1 MRRNRSS
8 ARSMGRL
15 AGEQPQDDL
24 RSLDRDLAAG
34 SKAAARPPHSTLRRD
49 WGGWSGV
56 GHYACGAWRQG
67 DPEDQVGDETCAC
80 EEYGQEPNDTDDG
93 GIEVEIIGEAC
104 GYSGDFLIG
113 GGTYE
118 TLSAPVFRGVYT
130 GRAGYGLP
138 GAAVVAKIRTIRNLS
153 LTICA
158 DHGFTSTGRYSVRL
172 LVIRMGQAKHILLRR
187 ARFCQ

>member
-1 MRRNRSS
+1 MILFRVNFSRESGGKS
-8 ARSMGRL
+8 AEL
-15 AGEQPQDDL
+15 H
-24 RSLDRDLAAG
+24 
-34 SKAAARPPHSTLRRD
+34 KLRRD
-49 WGGWSGV
+49 GSRGNRIREN
-56 GHYACGAWRQG
+56 ACGACWKRNPQN
-67 DPEDQVGDETCAC
+67 EVCDEACAC
-80 EEYGQEPNDTDDG
+80 EEYGEEPNDTDDG
-93 GIEVEIIGEAC
+93 GIEVEIIGQAC
-104 GYSGDFLIG
+104 GYTGDFLIG